1 MKWAFW
7 ISAVTLS
14 YTYFGYP
21 AWLWLRSKFIVRP
34 VKATDETPAISVVMA
49 VRNEELVLERK
60 LQNLFTLNYPE
71 ERYEIVVASD
81 GSSDATNEILGRYQ
95 GDPRLRVLLNEEK
108 RGKAACLNDCV
119 AQAQGEVIVFTD
131 ARQKIELDALR
142 PLLAAFGDPQV
153 GCASGELMLGSANSG
168 ETARGLGLYWRIE
181 KAIRELESKSGSV
194 VGATGA
200 LYAARQELVATL
212 PQATILDDVY
222 IPMQVARQGFRVIF
236 VPDAR
241 AWDVADQGSTR
252 EFSRKVRTLT
262 GNYQLLQLA
271 PWLLSG
277 SNPLRFEFISHK
289 LLRLVAPFALA
300 VVFVSALL
308 LHEPFYRIALAA
320 QLIFYGL
327 SLVAMLKLARGP
339 VARIADAAGTFV
351 LLNSAALVA
360 FVKFVTGRRAVWARQ
375 GQRAI

>member
-7 ISAVTLS
+7 ISAVMLS

-21 AWLWLRSKFIVRP
+21 AWLWLRSKFIARP
-34 VKATDETPAISVVMA
+34 VKTAAGTPPISVVMA

-60 LQNLFTLNYPE
+60 LQNLLTLDYPE
-71 ERYEIVVASD
+71 ERCEIIVASD
-81 GSSDATNEILGRYQ
+81 GSSDGTNEILSKYRGT
-95 GDPRLRVLLNEEK
+95 PRLRVLLNKEK

-119 AQAQGEVIVFTD
+119 ALARGEVIVFTD
-131 ARQKIELDALR
+131 ARQKIELNALR
-142 PLLAAFGDPQV
+142 PLLATFGDPEV
-153 GCASGELMLGSANSG
+153 GCASGELMLGSADSG
-168 ETARGLGLYWRIE
+168 EKARGLGLYWRIE
-181 KAIRELESKSGSV
+181 KAVRELESRSGSV

-200 LYAARQELVATL
+200 LYAVKRSLVVPV

-222 IPMQVARQGFRVIF
+222 IPMHVAHQGFRVVF

-241 AWDVADQGSTR
+241 AWDVPDQGSGR
-252 EFSRKVRTLT
+252 EFNRKVRTLT

-277 SNPLRFEFISHK
+277 SNPLRFEFVSHK

-300 VVFVSALL
+300 VGFVSTLL
-308 LHEPFYRIALAA
+308 LHALFYRIALAA

-327 SLVAMLKLARGP
+327 SLIAMLKLSLGP
-339 VARIADAAGTFV
+339 LARIADAAGTFV

-360 FVKFVTGRRAVWARQ
+360 FVKFVTGRRAVWAR
-375 GQRAI
+375 